1 MIKTLSRRTQLTRPN
16 GINTNY
22 SYDNLSRLLSVLH
35 QVGATTVD
43 GASYTYDP
51 AGNRTTKTNYLNG
64 ITENYGYDNIY
75 QLLQVTQ
82 GATTT
87 ESYTY
92 DRVGNRLSSLG
103 MSPYNY
109 NTSNQLT
116 STPAATYTYDNNG
129 NTLTKVDAT
138 GTTTYTWDYENRL
151 KQVTLPGTSGT
162 VTFKYDPFGRRIQ
175 KSGPLGT
182 TNYLYDGE
190 TIIEESDSS
199 GNLLARY
206 TDEPRWDGPLSM
218 LRGGVTSYYEQDGLN
233 SVGSLT
239 NSSGALAETYTY
251 DSFGKVTASTGALT
265 NPFQYTAREF
275 DPETGI
281 YEYRARYYDQ
291 NAGGFLSE
299 DPKQF
304 AGGSANFYP
313 YVRNRPVNL
322 RDPEGEIPIWGWWC
336 GADWTGATLAPYDP
350 SRAGR
355 YWKPWPGG
363 TDTACMHHD
372 ICYYECRKGHPCSK
386 ADRAACMRRC
396 DSTLMAEAPYSIMGN
411 TVSWWVWNFNKHPDT
426 GENDSSCPCERG
438 KQKST
443 YPEHEH
449 FMSGW

>member
-51 AGNRTTKTNYLNG
+51 AGNRTTKNNYLNG

-129 NTLTKVDAT
+129 NTLTKVDAN

-151 KQVTLPGTSGT
+151 KQVTLPGTGGT

-175 KSGPLGT
+175 KSSPLGT
-182 TNYLYDGE
+182 TNYLYDGM
-190 TIIEESDSS
+190 
-199 GNLLARY
+199 NLLAGGPPLRFLQ
-206 TDEPRWDGPLSM
+206 RWGE
-218 LRGGVTSYYEQDGLN
+218 RGSGITVFD
-233 SVGSLT
+233 
-239 NSSGALAETYTY
+239 SGAML
-251 DSFGKVTASTGALT
+251 DC
-265 NPFQYTAREF
+265 Q
-275 DPETGI
+275 
-281 YEYRARYYDQ
+281 RAQ
-291 NAGGFLSE
+291 
-299 DPKQF
+299 
-304 AGGSANFYP
+304 
-313 YVRNRPVNL
+313 
-322 RDPEGEIPIWGWWC
+322 
-336 GADWTGATLAPYDP
+336 
-350 SRAGR
+350 
-355 YWKPWPGG
+355 
-363 TDTACMHHD
+363 
-372 ICYYECRKGHPCSK
+372 
-386 ADRAACMRRC
+386 
-396 DSTLMAEAPYSIMGN
+396 
-411 TVSWWVWNFNKHPDT
+411 
-426 GENDSSCPCERG
+426 SS
-438 KQKST
+438 
-443 YPEHEH
+443 
-449 FMSGW
+449 